1 MGFFN
6 DLGLGFSSHIK
17 AVGFIA
23 KHNLWLYFLWPLLI
37 AIGLWVGGFAST
49 FYLGDLLTDKILAWI
64 NLDSE
69 WEISWLEFIR
79 PLLSTVVSF
88 IFKVLLFLLFASML
102 KYIVLII
109 CSPILAILSERID
122 EILTG
127 TKIPFDFGQF
137 IKDMLRG
144 ILVTL
149 RNMIL
154 EFLIWLACLLFTLI
168 PLLGWVLGWLT
179 IPFRYIIGWYFLGF
193 SMMDYSYERRRMK
206 ISEGVRFTRRHK
218 GIAIANGFVFSLLLM
233 IPFLGISIAPVLSC
247 VAATLAVLEAAKQD
261 QQQGYNGSLRT
272 V

>member
-6 DLGLGFSSHIK
+6 DLGIGFSSHIK

-37 AIGLWVGGFAST
+37 TIGLWAVGFTST
-49 FYLGDLLTDKILAWI
+49 FYLGDLLAEKVINWI
-64 NLDSE
+64 SLGGE
-69 WEISWLEFIR
+69 WDGWLEYVRVVLSFLVGFILK
-79 PLLSTVVSF
+79 LLML
-88 IFKVLLFLLFASML
+88 ILFSSLL

-109 CSPILAILSERID
+109 CSPILALLSERID
-122 EILTG
+122 EIITG
-127 TKIPFDFGQF
+127 TKIPFNFGQF
-137 IKDMLRG
+137 LHDMLRG

-149 RNMIL
+149 RNMML
-154 EFLIWLACLLFTLI
+154 EFLIWLGCVCLSLI
-168 PLLGWVLGWLT
+168 PLLGWVLAWPLLG
-179 IPFRYIIGWYFLGF
+179 FRMTVGWYFLGF

-218 GIAIANGFVFSLLLM
+218 GIAIANGFLFSLLLM